1 MYLATLNDLSEFDL
15 WLIKE
20 KTYQSEGIIILKER
34 THNIPDDNT
43 RINFT
48 DITTSLINF
57 FWIFVIFC
65 KCAKSFSG
73 NLTQSFVKICYW
85 LKICIEKFCYNFV
98 VFLFHY
104 LFQ

>member
-20 KTYQSEGIIILKER
+20 KTYQSEGIIILTER
-34 THNIPDDNT
+34 SLVAFVADNT

-48 DITTSLINF
+48 DITKSLINF

-65 KCAKSFSG
+65 KCA
-73 NLTQSFVKICYW
+73 NTD
-85 LKICIEKFCYNFV
+85 
-98 VFLFHY
+98 
-104 LFQ
+104 